1 LNKDII
7 KEKFLKDYLFY
18 NIYSLNQ
25 FTNFVT
31 EEELRMNPGNMVMCI
46 MQIDHFKILQD
57 RFNDEK
63 GQLAKFAILNILNEM
78 LSSFSRGEAFSD
90 NDLNYILIFS
100 FNDIS
105 SEQNLHKE
113 LHIILNNIVSTISTY
128 LNVYVSFGISSLNN
142 GYKLLGKMY
151 KEAYKALEQKFFLG
165 TGVFFYTSTSH
176 FDKIVIE
183 KVNTIRQQPELIK
196 ILGDSGKRDFNLKID
211 AFVSANSKTKEQIQ
225 IFFSGMLQWITTLL
239 YAIDDNSADF
249 VRLYN
254 EKIYRSETL
263 DEIIEAFNKYISEI
277 TDEVMKKKI
286 LSKEVAESLQF
297 IQLNYGRDINLPQV
311 AAHVK
316 LSPNY
321 LGNLFK
327 KELQVNFIE
336 YINEL
341 RIGKAKELLLGTYLK
356 SYEIAERV
364 GFTENT
370 YFSKV
375 FKKIVGASPN
385 EFRKKLMKEWSE
397 EIENEDSETV

>member
-1 LNKDII
+1 
-7 KEKFLKDYLFY
+7 
-18 NIYSLNQ
+18 
-25 FTNFVT
+25 
-31 EEELRMNPGNMVMCI
+31 M
-46 MQIDHFKILQD
+46 
-57 RFNDEK
+57 
-63 GQLAKFAILNILNEM
+63 
-78 LSSFSRGEAFSD
+78 
-90 NDLNYILIFS
+90 
-100 FNDIS
+100 
-105 SEQNLHKE
+105 
-113 LHIILNNIVSTISTY
+113 STISTY
-128 LNVYVSFGISSLNN
+128 LNVYVSFGISNLNN

-151 KEAYKALEQKFFLG
+151 KEAYKALEQKFFMG
-165 TGVFFYTSTSH
+165 TGLFFYASISD
-176 FDKIVIE
+176 FDNIAIE
-183 KVNTIRQQPELIK
+183 RVNTIRQQPKLTK
-196 ILGDSGKRDFNLKID
+196 ILGDSGKRDYNLKID
-211 AFVSANSKTKEQIQ
+211 LFVKTNSKTKEQIQ
-225 IFFSGMLQWITTLL
+225 IFFSGMLQWLASLL
-239 YAIDDNSADF
+239 YAIDDNFADL
-249 VRLYN
+249 VMIYN

-263 DEIIEAFNKYISEI
+263 DEIIEAFNGYISEI

-311 AAHVK
+311 ASHVK

-336 YINEL
+336 YLNEL

-385 EFRKKLMKEWSE
+385 EFRKQLMKEWSE
-397 EIENEDSETV
+397 EMENEDSGTD

>member
-1 LNKDII
+1 
-7 KEKFLKDYLFY
+7 
-18 NIYSLNQ
+18 
-25 FTNFVT
+25 
-31 EEELRMNPGNMVMCI
+31 

-63 GQLAKFAILNILNEM
+63 GQLVKFAILNILNEM
-78 LSSFSRGEAFSD
+78 LSSYSRGEAFSD

-113 LHIILNNIVSTISTY
+113 LHIILNNIISTISSY
-128 LNVYVSFGISSLNN
+128 LNVHVSFGISSLNN
-142 GYKLLGKMY
+142 GYKVLGKMY